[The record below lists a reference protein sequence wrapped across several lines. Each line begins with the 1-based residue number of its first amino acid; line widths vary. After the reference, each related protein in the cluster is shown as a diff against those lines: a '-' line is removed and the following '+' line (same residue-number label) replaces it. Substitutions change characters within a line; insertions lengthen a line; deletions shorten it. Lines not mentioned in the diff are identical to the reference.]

1 MGKGNR
7 GTVCICTHCTSR
19 VDMVRGTI
27 YMYIYMH
34 MYAYDILCAGWH
46 ELTLITH
53 DVLAGP

>member
-19 VDMVRGTI
+19 VDIVRGTI

-53 DVLAGP
+53 DMS